1 MLEMSPSSR
10 IDFSSLQDCINSY
23 FNEQSMIMRE
33 SMRQSS
39 TGEEKSR
46 EMVEVSLKRIES
58 HSKNK

>member
-1 MLEMSPSSR
+1 MLEMSPHSR

-23 FNEQSMIMRE
+23 FNEQSMILKE

-46 EMVEVSLKRIES
+46 EVIEVSLKRIES
-58 HSKNK
+58 LSKNK